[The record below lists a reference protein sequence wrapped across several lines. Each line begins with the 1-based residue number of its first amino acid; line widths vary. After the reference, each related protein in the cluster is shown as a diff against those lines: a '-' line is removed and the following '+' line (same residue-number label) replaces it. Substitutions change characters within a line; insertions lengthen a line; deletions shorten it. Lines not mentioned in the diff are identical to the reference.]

1 MPFAVSGSVRV
12 AYHIGGQGLGLV
24 LVHGTGRSGKT
35 TWGHL
40 QRRFADR
47 WTVITPDLEGSGE
60 TTFHDEPLHLDDL
73 VEQVV
78 AAAVDA
84 QVTPFD
90 LVGYSLGAVV
100 SAQLA
105 AARGDHV
112 RSLVLIAGWVAS
124 DAPAQLQYGLWCDLF
139 ARDRGSLARLLVHSG
154 FSARHLSAM
163 GSKELET
170 VVENVRATLA
180 PGLGRQAELAMQV
193 DLAEALRQIRART
206 LVIGLLRDQIVPVEN
221 TRALH
226 RAIQN
231 ALYADLDTG
240 HAVMFER
247 PDELVQTVRD
257 FLGTPARR

>member
-1 MPFAVSGSVRV
+1 M
-12 AYHIGGQGLGLV
+12 GGQGSGLV

-40 QRRFADR
+40 QRRFTDR

-60 TTFHDEPLHLDDL
+60 TTFRNEPLELDDL

-100 SAQLA
+100 SARLA
-105 AARGDHV
+105 AARRDHV

-124 DAPAQLQYGLWCDLF
+124 DARAELQFALWRDLF
-139 ARDRGSLARLLVHSG
+139 ARDRGSLARLLVQSG
-154 FSARHLSAM
+154 FSAPHLSAM
-163 GSKELET
+163 SSNELET
-170 VVENVRATLA
+170 VVDYVLSTMPA
-180 PGLGRQAELAMQV
+180 GLGRQAELAVEV
-193 DLAEALRQIRART
+193 DLREALRQIRART
-206 LVIGLLRDQIVPVEN
+206 LVIGLLRDQIVPVEK

-257 FLGTPARR
+257 FLGTD